1 MQVLSRGVLL
11 SAPAVAGLGPCR
23 NLVRVLVQGGT
34 ASYLGIVI
42 KYIGSKRR
50 LVPRIVA
57 LAQGVP
63 GATRVLDLFTG
74 TTRVAQGLKAAG
86 FHVTAND
93 LASYSEVLATTYIA
107 TDAQTVDAEALRDVI
122 AELNAL
128 PGERGYFTRTFCEEA
143 RYLQPQNGARVDAIR
158 GWIERASLS
167 APVRSILLTSLLEAA
182 DRVDSTTGLQ
192 MAYLK
197 GWSARSH
204 RALALR
210 LPALLPGAGAAVR
223 GDAREIARGSLAGE
237 YDLAYLDPPY
247 NQHSYFNNYHVWETL
262 VRGDAPPAYGIAR
275 KREDCRTTRSPFN
288 SRHAAWDA
296 LRAVVYD
303 LRARHVLVSF
313 SDEGFLKLDAIQ
325 QLLAERFGEVAAI
338 PVPSRRYVGAQIG
351 IHDLRGVAVGEVSH
365 LHNTEWLF
373 LAGPD
378 AVQIAESVDGASETE
393 PAREGVA

>member
-1 MQVLSRGVLL
+1 VSES
-11 SAPAVAGLGPCR
+11 SAGAGAGR
-23 NLVRVLVQGGT
+23 IGYF
-34 ASYLGIVI
+34 AEVI

-50 LVPRIVA
+50 MVPRIVA

-63 GATRVLDLFTG
+63 GAARVLDLFTG

-107 TDAQTVDAEALRDVI
+107 TDARAVDADALREMI
-122 AELNAL
+122 ATVNAL

-158 GWIERASLS
+158 AWIERASLN
-167 APVRSILLTSLLEAA
+167 ATERSILLTSLLEAA

-197 GWSARSH
+197 GWSARSN
-204 RALALR
+204 RALELR
-210 LPALLPGAGAAVR
+210 LPALLPGEGAAVR
-223 GDAREIARGSLAGE
+223 GDAREVVRGAAAGA

-288 SRHAAWDA
+288 SRPAAWDA

-303 LRARHVLVSF
+303 LRARHVIVSF

-325 QLLAERFGEVAAI
+325 QLLKERFGEVAAI
-338 PVPSRRYVGAQIG
+338 PVPTRRYVGAQIG

-378 AVQIAESVDGASETE
+378 AWQIAESVEGAKEADAAKE
-393 PAREGVA
+393 EVA

>member
-1 MQVLSRGVLL
+1 VSES
-11 SAPAVAGLGPCR
+11 SAGARTGRIGYF
-23 NLVRVLVQGGT
+23 GK
-34 ASYLGIVI
+34 VI

-50 LVPRIVA
+50 MVPRIVA

-63 GATRVLDLFTG
+63 GAARVLDLFTG

-107 TDAQTVDAEALRDVI
+107 TDARAVDADALREMI
-122 AELNAL
+122 ATVNAL

-158 GWIERASLS
+158 AWIERASLN
-167 APVRSILLTSLLEAA
+167 ATERSILLTSLLEAA

-197 GWSARSH
+197 GWSARSN
-204 RALALR
+204 RALELR
-210 LPALLPGAGAAVR
+210 LPALLPGEGAAVR
-223 GDAREIARGSLAGE
+223 GDAREVVRGAAAGA

-288 SRHAAWDA
+288 SRPAAWDA

-303 LRARHVLVSF
+303 LRARHVIVSF

-325 QLLAERFGEVAAI
+325 QLLKERFGEVAAI
-338 PVPSRRYVGAQIG
+338 PVPTRRYVGAQIG

-378 AVQIAESVDGASETE
+378 AWQIAESVEGAKEADAAKE
-393 PAREGVA
+393 EVA